1 MWLCKIHNE
10 VNEMLGKPSFDCSRV
25 LERWRDGPADGVS
38 CDEAQ

>member
-1 MWLCKIHNE
+1 MSRTASGDGTNVECLECR
-10 VNEMLGKPSFDCSRV
+10 MSLRV